1 MNFDNPI
8 ITHPSNYKK
17 LLSYQKAEAIYDI
30 TYYFC
35 HKYLA
40 RNDRTVD
47 QMIQAARSGK
57 QNIVEGSA
65 ASTTSKETEIK
76 LINVAK
82 ASLHELL
89 IDYEDYLR
97 TRNFR
102 QWEFESV
109 EMNAMRKLSRA
120 HNDSEFYMHLI
131 SSRPPQTIANISLVL
146 IKQTDYLLFKQLESL
161 CKKFVEQGGMRERMF
176 QARKE
181 HREKQQ
187 GH

>member
-1 MNFDNPI
+1 MNNPI
-8 ITHPSNYKK
+8 IPHASNYKK
-17 LLSYQKAEAIYDI
+17 LLSYQKAEIIYDI

-35 HKYLA
+35 HNYLQ

-97 TRNFR
+97 TRSFR
-102 QWEFESV
+102 QWEFGSV
-109 EMNAMRKLSRA
+109 EMNTMRQLSRS
-120 HNDSEFYMHLI
+120 HNDSPFYMTLI
-131 SSRPPQTIANISLVL
+131 STRPPQTISNIAIVL
-146 IKQTDYLLFKQLESL
+146 IKQTDYLLYRQLESL
-161 CKKFVEQGGMRERMF
+161 CKRFVEQGGVRERMF

-181 HREKQQ
+181 YRERQEGK
-187 GH
+187 